1 MLQHLKQ
8 FLSKK
13 TFYKDLIFLT
23 LIQSIYFIPLL
34 VIGLDRV
41 EDYQYNHFSAS
52 ILQKNYFNPF
62 IFFFDLLGPGT
73 RIPLGYGFNYFFP
86 TTIFIGNIKVFYFST
101 FFLGLYLQFNYLK
114 KINDLFKLSN
124 PYIICLLYAFNIEIL
139 WQVFV
144 GDSLKTFISVSCFP
158 LILYY
163 LIKFLHLK
171 TRYYF
176 FKLILIIGYIIINTH
191 EAYML
196 TNALGFLLIILFNK
210 NYFFFKE
217 RYFYFG
223 IIVFIFITAENFY
236 RLAYEVSNFDEAS
249 RENQLILQVKHYF
262 SGIVFFLKFFESTF
276 NIDFPFLSK
285 FSSFDNFWLPFGGI
299 IFYFAFFEAF
309 RLILLKNSK
318 QIYFIN
324 YVFLILIVFSFLD
337 LKNFFMSII
346 SSPWLI
352 RDLNN
357 FFSVILF
364 GSFIKSL
371 SNIKIRK
378 TIICLALI
386 FTTLHVVSSISYQY
400 NNLKSQKYNFFK
412 INKDYQESDF
422 FKTSKSLFNNNTEI
436 GKSYLSEG
444 VWNLIKERKSD
455 IFLESNIFYFND
467 LIKLNIYPFNSEFK
481 NAHKIQLR
489 APKDKM
495 YSSLDPRYSEINN
508 EAFLNLFNITYL
520 IILKNEEKYFDQTK
534 FELLSKIKSEE
545 NEIKI
550 FKLKNSDRNIVLN
563 SNSTEIEQ
571 IGCEKKEAV
580 SCLMAKTNL
589 FKIAQNSKIIRS
601 GLNKYEI
608 INESN
613 DIQKII
619 LPFLYDSSW
628 KAVETK
634 IKNIDNALMFVEV
647 KPNSKIKI
655 YYFDKKRFILKFISI
670 MAFVITII
678 YLIRIKR
685 LH

>member
-1 MLQHLKQ
+1 
-8 FLSKK
+8 
-13 TFYKDLIFLT
+13 
-23 LIQSIYFIPLL
+23 
-34 VIGLDRV
+34 
-41 EDYQYNHFSAS
+41 
-52 ILQKNYFNPF
+52 
-62 IFFFDLLGPGT
+62 
-73 RIPLGYGFNYFFP
+73 
-86 TTIFIGNIKVFYFST
+86 
-101 FFLGLYLQFNYLK
+101 
-114 KINDLFKLSN
+114 
-124 PYIICLLYAFNIEIL
+124 
-139 WQVFV
+139 
-144 GDSLKTFISVSCFP
+144 
-158 LILYY
+158 
-163 LIKFLHLK
+163 
-171 TRYYF
+171 
-176 FKLILIIGYIIINTH
+176 
-191 EAYML
+191 
-196 TNALGFLLIILFNK
+196 
-210 NYFFFKE
+210 
-217 RYFYFG
+217 
-223 IIVFIFITAENFY
+223 
-236 RLAYEVSNFDEAS
+236 
-249 RENQLILQVKHYF
+249 
-262 SGIVFFLKFFESTF
+262 
-276 NIDFPFLSK
+276 
-285 FSSFDNFWLPFGGI
+285 
-299 IFYFAFFEAF
+299 
-309 RLILLKNSK
+309 
-318 QIYFIN
+318 
-324 YVFLILIVFSFLD
+324 
-337 LKNFFMSII
+337 MSII

-628 KAVETK
+628 KAEETK

>member
-1 MLQHLKQ
+1 
-8 FLSKK
+8 
-13 TFYKDLIFLT
+13 
-23 LIQSIYFIPLL
+23 
-34 VIGLDRV
+34 
-41 EDYQYNHFSAS
+41 
-52 ILQKNYFNPF
+52 
-62 IFFFDLLGPGT
+62 
-73 RIPLGYGFNYFFP
+73 
-86 TTIFIGNIKVFYFST
+86 
-101 FFLGLYLQFNYLK
+101 
-114 KINDLFKLSN
+114 
-124 PYIICLLYAFNIEIL
+124 
-139 WQVFV
+139 
-144 GDSLKTFISVSCFP
+144 
-158 LILYY
+158 
-163 LIKFLHLK
+163 
-171 TRYYF
+171 
-176 FKLILIIGYIIINTH
+176 
-191 EAYML
+191 
-196 TNALGFLLIILFNK
+196 
-210 NYFFFKE
+210 
-217 RYFYFG
+217 
-223 IIVFIFITAENFY
+223 
-236 RLAYEVSNFDEAS
+236 
-249 RENQLILQVKHYF
+249 
-262 SGIVFFLKFFESTF
+262 
-276 NIDFPFLSK
+276 
-285 FSSFDNFWLPFGGI
+285 
-299 IFYFAFFEAF
+299 
-309 RLILLKNSK
+309 
-318 QIYFIN
+318 
-324 YVFLILIVFSFLD
+324 
-337 LKNFFMSII
+337 MSII

-571 IGCEKKEAV
+571 IGCEKKKQSAV
-580 SCLMAKTNL
+580 
-589 FKIAQNSKIIRS
+589 
-601 GLNKYEI
+601 
-608 INESN
+608 
-613 DIQKII
+613 
-619 LPFLYDSSW
+619 
-628 KAVETK
+628 
-634 IKNIDNALMFVEV
+634 
-647 KPNSKIKI
+647 
-655 YYFDKKRFILKFISI
+655 
-670 MAFVITII
+670 
-678 YLIRIKR
+678 
-685 LH
+685 